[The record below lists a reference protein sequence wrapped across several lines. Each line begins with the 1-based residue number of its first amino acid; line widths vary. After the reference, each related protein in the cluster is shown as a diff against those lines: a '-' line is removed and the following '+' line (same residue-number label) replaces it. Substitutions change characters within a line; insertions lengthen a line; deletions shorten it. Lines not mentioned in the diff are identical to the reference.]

1 MRRATDI
8 CILSWYSHLPS
19 FWPNVEKHQPTSSCW
34 KFLEISFCV
43 TWRILSLLST
53 FLNESQRLREY
64 WLGTIRPTRPA
75 HSPSSAHTD
84 NVAWWA
90 QLYTE
95 TLWSGLRAPAGS
107 SLSKASIISVLWKG
121 LGELLMVMC
130 TLFMFHWSWK
140 WELPLPTTAFSVRSV
155 NLSSSLELGYFI
167 NILFK
172 NIVETILRRFR
183 HFNMPDVHVYKN
195 T

>member
-34 KFLEISFCV
+34 KFLEITFCV
-43 TWRILSLLST
+43 TWRILSFLSI
-53 FLNESQRLREY
+53 FLNESQRLTEY

-95 TLWSGLRAPAGS
+95 TLGSGLRAPAGS
-107 SLSKASIISVLWKG
+107 SLSKASIISVLW
-121 LGELLMVMC
+121 ERA
-130 TLFMFHWSWK
+130 W
-140 WELPLPTTAFSVRSV
+140 RIV
-155 NLSSSLELGYFI
+155 NGNVHI
-167 NILFK
+167 
-172 NIVETILRRFR
+172 
-183 HFNMPDVHVYKN
+183 VHVSLKLEMRTTTTDSCILCAERQFIVLSGIRLLY
-195 T
+195 